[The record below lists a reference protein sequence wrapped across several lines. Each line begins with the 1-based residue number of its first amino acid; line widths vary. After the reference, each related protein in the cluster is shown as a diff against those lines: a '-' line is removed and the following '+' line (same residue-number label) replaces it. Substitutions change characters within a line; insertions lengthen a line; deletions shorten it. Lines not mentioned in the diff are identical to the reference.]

1 MGSQKHF
8 SISIFLQRKTT
19 GPSASQ
25 VTTTLTD
32 TMNPSM
38 YTLVTLTTAFA
49 IPILA
54 APISTAAEDPQC
66 CAIKSTAPEYCDGT
80 AYNATLLNQYV
91 CGDWRLGPVQLPTM
105 LPPLEPL
112 LELYNRFGGLCP
124 GAYLEAWWNTTTRY
138 WNYPDQTGFSVDL
151 SSSGPPGGKAIDG
164 NLILPAGTLIDRF
177 GGERNGIYFSPAAA
191 PYLQRALP
199 PSNLDTP
206 QDDPK

>member
-1 MGSQKHF
+1 MRSSWH
-8 SISIFLQRKTT
+8 
-19 GPSASQ
+19 
-25 VTTTLTD
+25 
-32 TMNPSM
+32 
-38 YTLVTLTTAFA
+38 TLVTWAAA
-49 IPILA
+49 ITSLVQA
-54 APISTAAEDPQC
+54 APISSAADGSQC
-66 CAIKSTAPEYCDGT
+66 CAIKSNASEYCVGT
-80 AYNATLLNQYV
+80 ANNATLLDQYV

-124 GAYLEAWWNTTTRY
+124 GAYLEAWWNTTTGY

-151 SSSGPPGGKAIDG
+151 SSGGPPGGKAIDG

-177 GGERNGIYFSPAAA
+177 GAEKNGIYFSPAAA

>member
-1 MGSQKHF
+1 MRSSWHT
-8 SISIFLQRKTT
+8 LVAWTAA
-19 GPSASQ
+19 SASTIQ
-25 VTTTLTD
+25 
-32 TMNPSM
+32 
-38 YTLVTLTTAFA
+38 
-49 IPILA
+49 A
-54 APISTAAEDPQC
+54 APISSAAVGAQC
-66 CAIKSTAPEYCDGT
+66 CAVKSNAPEYCEGT
-80 AYNATLLNQYV
+80 ANNATLLDQYV

-124 GAYLEAWWNTTTRY
+124 GAFLEAWWNSTTGY

-151 SSSGPPGGKAIDG
+151 SIAGSPGGKAIDG

-177 GGERNGIYFSPAAA
+177 GAEKNGKYFSPAAA